1 MPGVYQST
9 CRSKSFCRVSFD
21 NLADMSTDS
30 RPSGGAQITQ
40 DPILWWSGIKLK
52 NLLSSAGC
60 WLFMAITRY
69 EYRPDG
75 LKLYLRILQKVKVQK
90 FAK

>member
-1 MPGVYQST
+1 MSVEVILLSVFRQLE
-9 CRSKSFCRVSFD
+9 
-21 NLADMSTDS
+21 LADMSTDS
-30 RPSGGAQITQ
+30 RPSEGAQITQ
-40 DPILWWSGIKLK
+40 DPILLWSGIKLK

-60 WLFMAITRY
+60 WLFMAITSY

-90 FAK
+90 FGK